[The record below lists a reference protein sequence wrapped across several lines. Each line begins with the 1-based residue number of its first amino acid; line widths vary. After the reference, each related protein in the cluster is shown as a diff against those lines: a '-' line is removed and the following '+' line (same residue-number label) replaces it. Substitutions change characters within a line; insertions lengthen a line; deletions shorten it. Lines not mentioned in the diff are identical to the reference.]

1 MKHLRVM
8 KKLCRE
14 FMAAAKDEFKETL
27 DYWNTVYLEQAEDM
41 QDLQDKCAE
50 LEDKI
55 LNLSS
60 KSGSSDS
67 SSREQSAKGN
77 KNKGFNEIFK
87 MSKTLQPNTGK

>member
-41 QDLQDKCAE
+41 QDL
-50 LEDKI
+50 
-55 LNLSS
+55 
-60 KSGSSDS
+60 
-67 SSREQSAKGN
+67 
-77 KNKGFNEIFK
+77 
-87 MSKTLQPNTGK
+87 

>member
-1 MKHLRVM
+1 
-8 KKLCRE
+8 
-14 FMAAAKDEFKETL
+14 MAAAKDEFKETL